1 MDTCAE
7 AFTYQLL
14 LDDCVQMADI
24 NHPQS
29 YNTKGSFQI
38 KVLND
43 SDSEGLIYSEVSSEI
58 NENSSF
64 EDSFDEHL
72 CSMDHERYL
81 KNFESED
88 EGYTNKKKNISS
100 KMLKAAINN
109 KHYDRLEKKLGRLIS
124 KKFSTSSN

>member
-14 LDDCVQMADI
+14 LDDCVQRANI
-24 NHPQS
+24 NYPQS
-29 YNTKGSFQI
+29 YDNKNPFQI

-43 SDSEGLIYSEVSSEI
+43 SDSEGLMYSEVSSEI
-58 NENSSF
+58 NDNSSF

-88 EGYTNKKKNISS
+88 EGYSNKRRYINPKI
-100 KMLKAAINN
+100 LKAAINN
-109 KHYDRLEKKLGRLIS
+109 KHYARLEKKLGRLIS